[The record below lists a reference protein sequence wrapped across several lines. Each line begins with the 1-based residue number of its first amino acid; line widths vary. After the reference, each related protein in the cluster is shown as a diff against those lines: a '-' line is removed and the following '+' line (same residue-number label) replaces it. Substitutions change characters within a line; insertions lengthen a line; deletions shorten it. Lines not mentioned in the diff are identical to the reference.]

1 MNTKHVPAKS
11 TAIVKVDKVT
21 RVAQAV
27 TNKEIAEWIKEVE
40 RDASKRE
47 PAKLSVALPEIG
59 GMK

>member
-1 MNTKHVPAKS
+1 MDPKLVPAKP

-40 RDASKRE
+40 QDASKRE
-47 PAKLSVALPEIG
+47 PATRQPSAHAK
-59 GMK
+59 

>member
-21 RVAQAV
+21 HVAQAV

-47 PAKLSVALPEIG
+47 PAN
-59 GMK
+59 